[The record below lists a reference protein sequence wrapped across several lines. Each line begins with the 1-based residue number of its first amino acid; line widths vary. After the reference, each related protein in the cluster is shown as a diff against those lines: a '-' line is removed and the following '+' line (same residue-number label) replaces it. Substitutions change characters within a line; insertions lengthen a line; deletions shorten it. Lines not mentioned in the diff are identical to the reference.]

1 MKYYIGVTDNDWFH
15 FLARC
20 RLDEVN
26 FWRPRD
32 KANFRVI
39 EEYKN
44 GNEYCAY
51 NGKQLSN
58 LPESIMDRPSP
69 DFLDWHQDQVYKG

>member
-1 MKYYIGVTDNDWFH
+1 MKFYIGVTDNDWFH
-15 FLARC
+15 FLAR
-20 RLDEVN
+20 RRPDEVN

-44 GNEYCAY
+44 GREYYAY
-51 NGKQLSN
+51 HGKQLSN
-58 LPESIMDRPSP
+58 LLENLIDRPSTA
-69 DFLDWHQDQVYKG
+69 FLNWHRNQVYKG